1 MTARKTTARTLPL
14 HLILLAV
21 GAVMV
26 VPLVYAVLSGFKS
39 TDELS
44 SNPFGLPESLADRQL
59 HRHPRL
65 GGDFWRLLGSSTL
78 IAVGTTVLVVAASAL
93 AAFSFA
99 RFAFRGREALFTLF
113 TMGLMFPFA
122 VAVLPLFL
130 LLRSLGLL
138 DNPLGVILPQA
149 AFGLP
154 MTIIILRA
162 FFRQIPGELEE
173 AATLDGCS
181 PFGFFWRVLLPMA
194 RPALG
199 TVSVLAVV
207 TSWNNFMLPLLVF
220 TDNTWW
226 TLPDRRPAVPGP
238 VLRGLRPCLRLP
250 RAGDGSRP
258 RLLLGRRASARRRPH
273 RRRHQGLT
281 ARHERT
287 ALPTHP
293 HVRSRPM
300 RTHPSET
307 RRRPRRALVAA
318 GLGAGPPRPSGTPA
332 AHPRRPRP
340 APRPL
345 LRQRHRQPRTRR
357 RPVQEPCSAA
367 SSTRSRPATA

>member
-1 MTARKTTARTLPL
+1 VKTVRNLPL
-14 HLILLAV
+14 HAVLVVV

-26 VPLVYAVLSGFKS
+26 VPLLYAVLSGFKS

-44 SNPFGLPESLADRQL
+44 RNAFGFPERWLTGNYTDI
-59 HRHPRL
+59 L
-65 GGDFWRLLGSSTL
+65 GSSGFWRLLGNSTL
-78 IAVGTTVLVVAASAL
+78 IAVATTVLVVAVSAL
-93 AAFSFA
+93 ASFSFA
-99 RFAFRGREALFTLF
+99 RFAFRGREVLFTLF

-122 VAVLPLFL
+122 VAALPLFL

-181 PFGFFWRVLLPMA
+181 AFGFFWRVLLPMA

-220 TDNTWW
+220 TDSKWW
-226 TLPDRRPAVPGP
+226 TLPLGVAQFQGEYSAQYARVFAYLVLAMVPALAFYSVAERQLVG
-238 VLRGLRPCLRLP
+238 GL
-250 RAGDGSRP
+250 
-258 RLLLGRRASARRRPH
+258 
-273 RRRHQGLT
+273 
-281 ARHERT
+281 
-287 ALPTHP
+287 
-293 HVRSRPM
+293 
-300 RTHPSET
+300 
-307 RRRPRRALVAA
+307 AA
-318 GLGAGPPRPSGTPA
+318 G
-332 AHPRRPRP
+332 
-340 APRPL
+340 
-345 LRQRHRQPRTRR
+345 
-357 RPVQEPCSAA
+357 
-367 SSTRSRPATA
+367 ATKG

>member
-1 MTARKTTARTLPL
+1 MTARNSTARTLPL
-14 HLILLAV
+14 HLVLVAV

-44 SNPFGLPESLADRQL
+44 SNPFGLPEHWRTGNYTDILA
-59 HRHPRL
+59 

-130 LLRSLGLL
+130 LLRYLGLL

-162 FFRQIPGELEE
+162 FFREIPGELEE

-226 TLPDRRPAVPGP
+226 TLPVGVQQFQGQYSAEYARVFAYLVLAMVPALAFYSVAERQLVG
-238 VLRGLRPCLRLP
+238 
-250 RAGDGSRP
+250 
-258 RLLLGRRASARRRPH
+258 
-273 RRRHQGLT
+273 GLT
-281 ARHERT
+281 A
-287 ALPTHP
+287 
-293 HVRSRPM
+293 
-300 RTHPSET
+300 
-307 RRRPRRALVAA
+307 
-318 GLGAGPPRPSGTPA
+318 GATKG
-332 AHPRRPRP
+332 
-340 APRPL
+340 
-345 LRQRHRQPRTRR
+345 
-357 RPVQEPCSAA
+357 
-367 SSTRSRPATA
+367 

>member
-1 MTARKTTARTLPL
+1 VTARKTTARTLPL
-14 HLILLAV
+14 HLVLVAV

-44 SNPFGLPESLADRQL
+44 SNPFGLPERWLTSNYTDILR
-59 HRHPRL
+59 
-65 GGDFWRLLGSSTL
+65 GSDFWRLVGSSTL
-78 IAVGTTVLVVAASAL
+78 IAIATTVLLVAVSAL

-162 FFRQIPGELEE
+162 FFREIPGELEE

-181 PFGFFWRVLLPMA
+181 SFGFFWRVLLPMA

-220 TDNTWW
+220 TDDTWW
-226 TLPDRRPAVPGP
+226 TLPVGVQQYQGQYATEYARVFAYLVLAMVPALAFYSVAERQLVG
-238 VLRGLRPCLRLP
+238 
-250 RAGDGSRP
+250 
-258 RLLLGRRASARRRPH
+258 
-273 RRRHQGLT
+273 GLT
-281 ARHERT
+281 A
-287 ALPTHP
+287 
-293 HVRSRPM
+293 
-300 RTHPSET
+300 
-307 RRRPRRALVAA
+307 
-318 GLGAGPPRPSGTPA
+318 GATKG
-332 AHPRRPRP
+332 
-340 APRPL
+340 
-345 LRQRHRQPRTRR
+345 
-357 RPVQEPCSAA
+357 
-367 SSTRSRPATA
+367 

>member
-1 MTARKTTARTLPL
+1 MTARNSTARTLPL
-14 HLILLAV
+14 HLVLVAV

-44 SNPFGLPESLADRQL
+44 SNPFGLPKHWRTGNYTDILA
-59 HRHPRL
+59 
-65 GGDFWRLLGSSTL
+65 GSDFWRLLGSSTL

-162 FFRQIPGELEE
+162 FFREIPGELEE

-226 TLPDRRPAVPGP
+226 TLPIGVQQFQGQYSAEYARVFAYLVLAMVPA
-238 VLRGLRPCLRLP
+238 L
-250 RAGDGSRP
+250 AFYS
-258 RLLLGRRASARRRPH
+258 
-273 RRRHQGLT
+273 
-281 ARHERT
+281 
-287 ALPTHP
+287 
-293 HVRSRPM
+293 
-300 RTHPSET
+300 
-307 RRRPRRALVAA
+307 VA
-318 GLGAGPPRPSGTPA
+318 
-332 AHPRRPRP
+332 
-340 APRPL
+340 
-345 LRQRHRQPRTRR
+345 
-357 RPVQEPCSAA
+357 
-367 SSTRSRPATA
+367 